1 MFALLSRYRRYT
13 VESFLRRRGVAFSST
28 PLFEGPWPHFDV
40 RGGIILGA
48 DCSFRSYRIK
58 TVLTALDGGV
68 LEIGDSCF
76 INDGVNIC
84 AAKRVVIGAFTK
96 IADLASIADTP
107 FHDVSPLNPCTREM
121 VTIGRN
127 VWLGAACMVL
137 PGVTIGD
144 HAVVAAGAI
153 VTKPVPA
160 RSVVAGVPAKV
171 ISTFDCPDYWIRP

>member
-1 MFALLSRYRRYT
+1 MFGLLSRYRRYT

-144 HAVVAAGAI
+144 HAVVAAGANRHQAG
-153 VTKPVPA
+153 PGSLGRGR
-160 RSVVAGVPAKV
+160 RSGESNLYV
-171 ISTFDCPDYWIRP
+171 